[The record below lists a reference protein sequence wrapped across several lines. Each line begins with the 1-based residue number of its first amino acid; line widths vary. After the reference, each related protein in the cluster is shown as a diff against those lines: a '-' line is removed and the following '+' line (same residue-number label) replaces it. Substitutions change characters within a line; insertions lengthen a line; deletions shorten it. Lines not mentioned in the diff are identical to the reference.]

1 MKKKNLLKV
10 ISLLVALLYIM
21 SFTACNPT
29 KATVKNVILL
39 IGDGMGD
46 NQINMARLSKG
57 SDLHMDQIET
67 KIKVGTNNLF
77 GQTTDSA
84 AAATAIACG
93 VKTFNGWLGFDG
105 DLNEMDSLIDV
116 SKGLN
121 KKTGLVTTV
130 TITHATPAAFAAHSA
145 DRGRESDIAIQMMKQ
160 DIDVLMGGGR
170 NNFEQETDNGLT
182 LIEDAK
188 NEKGYTYVSNLQDM
202 NKADGDKL
210 LGLFTETGP
219 LPYDRDRD
227 KDTIPSLSQ
236 MTQKAID
243 TLSKDEDGF
252 FLMVE
257 GGKIDTAG
265 HANDKENNIG
275 ETLAF
280 DEAVKVALDFA
291 KKDKNT
297 LVIVTADHETG
308 DLKADDLEDIT
319 TYKFNSGNHT
329 SARVSLFAYGPAS
342 DRFNRDIENNEIF
355 TIIKNAMENADEPSS
370 TLSTAA

>member
-21 SFTACNPT
+21 SFTACKPT

-116 SKGLN
+116 SKELN

-243 TLSKDEDGF
+243 TLSKGEDGF